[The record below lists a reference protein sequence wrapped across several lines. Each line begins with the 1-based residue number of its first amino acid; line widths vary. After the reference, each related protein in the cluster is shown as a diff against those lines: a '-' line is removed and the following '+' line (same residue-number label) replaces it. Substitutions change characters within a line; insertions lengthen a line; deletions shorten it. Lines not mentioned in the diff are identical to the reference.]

1 MFLYAAATHG
11 VFHKIEI
18 SCPELPTGTNVLKDF
33 DIISADETN
42 LTFDGDAAG
51 GTNAV
56 SLTAMNG
63 DIALGQTYQ
72 DLTAGQPN
80 ADGDA
85 IYLAEGAASTG
96 AATFT
101 GGMLVIKFY
110 GSLTF

>member
-1 MFLYAAATHG
+1 MWGY
-11 VFHKIEI
+11 VIVI

-51 GTNAV
+51 ATNAV

-85 IYLAEGAASTG
+85 IYLCEGATSTNQQL
-96 AATFT
+96 FT
-101 GGMLVIKFY
+101 HGMLIVKFF
-110 GSLTF
+110 GHKSF